1 MPAPIDWTAAGG
13 IVAVQTLTVA
23 LGPREAARRL
33 RLSPAHA
40 DALRQLCARGKW
52 LSPEPRAVSPRAVTS
67 HQQPVSLSPVPQPTA
82 DTLLA
87 AAKEGRATVIPGCHQ
102 LVTKAPDALAEA
114 LSEMGG
120 DTRLAGM
127 EYAKLVTE
135 HARDRARAEP
145 EKALGRANKVKSALQ
160 SASIAGSWQQQ
171 TFQVG
176 VQVSVGSMGVD

>member
-1 MPAPIDWTAAGG
+1 MPAAIDWTAAGG
-13 IVAVQTLTVA
+13 LAAVQTLTVA

-33 RLSPAHA
+33 RLSPAHG

-52 LSPEPRAVSPRAVTS
+52 LSPEPRQVSPRAVTS

-82 DTLLA
+82 KTVLATLD
-87 AAKEGRATVIPGCHQ
+87 KSCHQ

-114 LSEMGG
+114 LDEMGG

-135 HARDRARAEP
+135 HARDRARTEP
-145 EKALGRANKVKSALQ
+145 EKALAASDKVKSALQ
-160 SASIAGSWQQQ
+160 GAAIAGSWQQQ
-171 TFQVG
+171 LLSVG
-176 VQVSVGSMGVD
+176 VKVNVSSMGVD